1 MRAFV
6 FVFIALFVLTTPHTY
21 GQTAPEPE
29 NPWQQS
35 VAELATSLT
44 GSTPA
49 AVAPILQNVPLRA
62 FNSSD
67 RSKIVDLVDLCSS
80 CVVISARGYVGLPM
94 HVADDIAEDFAAS
107 DLPEFIKEKFALPDP
122 VAARNAN
129 KIADQWVNDVL
140 MDAKPDTVGMIVL
153 WRGNQILPSIDNS
166 YARDL
171 IFILIAGHAAAD
183 GTFQFR
189 QIVFGNPLVAAE

>member
-6 FVFIALFVLTTPHTY
+6 FVFIALFVLTTPRTY
-21 GQTAPEPE
+21 GQAAPEPA

-44 GSTPA
+44 GSAPA

-67 RSKIVDLVDLCSS
+67 RAKIVDLVDLCSS
-80 CVVISARGYVGLPM
+80 CVMISARAYVGLPM

-107 DLPEFIKEKFALPDP
+107 DLPEFIKQKFVLPDP
-122 VAARNAN
+122 VSARNAN
-129 KIADQWVNDVL
+129 KIANQWVNDAL

-171 IFILIAGHAAAD
+171 IFILIAGHAADD